1 MSALRLPTLCGAL
14 LVLGLLLGGADGCAS
29 DPNVEGAKLYIK
41 QDNYEQALTNLEKAL
56 AENPDNAEALRL
68 KGQVLR
74 LQAADES
81 DPMARRAMVQESA
94 AALRRVQVI
103 DPESAAAADNE
114 LIQLWGNEVNNGV
127 AYLKRESNEDIL
139 SGAAAFENSTLV
151 MPDSALGYFNQA
163 FALIRAGENEGAIEP
178 LQAAIARGEESA
190 DAYLYLARIYAAME
204 NNDMVISTLEPV
216 QTQFADNDDIRI
228 ELLNAYQRTN
238 QTDRA
243 LQAYQDLIERD
254 PSNPLYLYNY
264 GALLRNEERYDES
277 IAQLERAAEMYEGMG
292 EDNARVYYNIGAAY
306 QNKSVQLATQADAAR
321 DAGDDA
327 EAERLTAE
335 RKALLEQA
343 LPSYVRAREI
353 EEMNGDPLERTCTAL
368 FQTYAQL
375 LRNDEAREAAECAG
389 INLDN

>member
-41 QDNYEQALTNLEKAL
+41 QDNYEQALTNLETAL

-114 LIQLWGNEVNNGV
+114 LLQLWGNEVNNGV

-190 DAYLYLARIYAAME
+190 DAYLYLARIYAASSVP
-204 NNDMVISTLEPV
+204 D
-216 QTQFADNDDIRI
+216 
-228 ELLNAYQRTN
+228 ELLEAARLDGAGEVRTFFSVSV
-238 QTDRA
+238 RLMVPA
-243 LQAYQDLIERD
+243 LVTVYLFQFVAIWNNFFLPLIMLRD
-254 PSNPLYLYNY
+254 ESLFPVTLGLYNWNTVVNQVPELRLY
-264 GALLRNEERYDES
+264 VLTGSLVSIVPLIVVFLLLQRFW
-277 IAQLERAAEMYEGMG
+277 
-292 EDNARVYYNIGAAY
+292 
-306 QNKSVQLATQADAAR
+306 
-321 DAGDDA
+321 
-327 EAERLTAE
+327 
-335 RKALLEQA
+335 
-343 LPSYVRAREI
+343 
-353 EEMNGDPLERTCTAL
+353 RTGLGTGSL
-368 FQTYAQL
+368 K
-375 LRNDEAREAAECAG
+375 
-389 INLDN
+389 